1 MKCLRWIAARLK
13 DLFYGP
19 NNAYLDLGRVVG
31 FIAAL
36 CLIIAALWNMLV
48 LGKEIDL
55 GPGGL
60 GGGLAAVVGAIAGLI
75 AAKDYVRGKV
85 TPEG

>member
-1 MKCLRWIAARLK
+1 MKLLRWIAARLK

-19 NNAYLDLGRVVG
+19 GNRYLDLGRVVG
-31 FIAAL
+31 FVAAL
-36 CLIIAALWNMLV
+36 AIICAALWNMW
-48 LGKEIDL
+48 LGEPIEL
-55 GPGGL
+55 GPAGL

-85 TPEG
+85 TPEGE